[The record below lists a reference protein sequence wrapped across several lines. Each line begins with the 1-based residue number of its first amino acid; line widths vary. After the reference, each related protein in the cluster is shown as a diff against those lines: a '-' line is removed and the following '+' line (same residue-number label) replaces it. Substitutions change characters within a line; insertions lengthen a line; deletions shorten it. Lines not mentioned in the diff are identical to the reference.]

1 MQQAIMYRRV
11 STQEQGR
18 SGLGLAAQ
26 EEAIKRFC
34 EMEGFEVV
42 GEFYDIQTGKGSD
55 ALDKRPN
62 FSAAVK
68 MARRL
73 KCPLVAQKIDRLARD
88 TGLICSL
95 MDSGLDF
102 IVAELGV
109 SGSKDKLNVQLRA
122 VIAEDEARKI
132 SERTRAALAVKRVEL
147 ATIGKRLGNTKN
159 LTEAQ
164 AKGQAANKAAAA
176 AFAKRMLP
184 VIGKLADSGMSANAI
199 ANHLNQMRLPTMRD
213 GKWTA
218 KAVGRVLIHAA

>member
-1 MQQAIMYRRV
+1 MQQVVMYRRV

-26 EEAIKRFC
+26 AEAIKRFC
-34 EMEGFEVV
+34 EMEGFEVI

-55 ALDKRPN
+55 ALDKRPD
-62 FSAAVK
+62 FAAALK
-68 MARRL
+68 MARKL

-88 TGLICSL
+88 TGFICSL
-95 MDSGLDF
+95 MDSGLEL
-102 IVAELGV
+102 IVAELGI

-147 ATIGKRLGNTKN
+147 EAIGKRLGNSTN
-159 LTEAQ
+159 LAEAQ
-164 AKGQAANKAAAA
+164 AKGQAANKAAAI
-176 AFAKRMLP
+176 AFAQRMLP

-199 ANHLNQMRLPTMRD
+199 ANYLNQMNLPTMRD

-218 KAVGRVLIHAA
+218 KAVGRVLVHAA